1 MKKNLINTLK
11 EIIDERFHYNLNYLE
26 ETSNNS
32 KFKISIFNKEFFTD
46 EEINYIVL
54 KFDNTDIEKFP
65 FFNEKSDLKIICDFI
80 IFFEFNNQIYTLL
93 IEMKPNANYNSKAKK
108 QLKAGAI
115 FAHFILNTLNRF
127 EETLNDYFELKLLSI
142 ETKINSNINNRNF
155 YTDLAKSV
163 SINNENNI
171 IDYKNKTI
179 NLPELFIIFK
189 ENKHLKKQLY
199 TF

>member
-11 EIIDERFHYNLNYLE
+11 EIIDERFHYNLDYLE

-32 KFKISIFNKEFFTD
+32 TFKISIRDIEYYTNEK
-46 EEINYIVL
+46 INYIVL

-65 FFNEKSDLKIICDFI
+65 FFKEKPDLKKLCDFI
-80 IFFEFNNQIYTLL
+80 IFCEFNNQIYTLL
-93 IEMKPNANYNSKAKK
+93 IEMKPNTGYNDIAKK

-115 FAHFILNTLNRF
+115 FAHFLLNTLNRL

-142 ETKINSNINNRNF
+142 ETKTKINNNNTNNNLLNELR
-155 YTDLAKSV
+155 
-163 SINNENNI
+163 NENKI
-171 IDYKNKTI
+171 IKYRNKTI
-179 NLPELFIIFK
+179 NLPELLNCFK
-189 ENKHLKKQLY
+189 EKESIKKNLY